1 MMFKAVRPRPAH
13 PVSLA
18 RVCRRRLPGGGPVSL
33 VPIVLERETSALST
47 VSLAASR
54 PPSTLHL
61 FPICHPGH
69 HIFPF
74 KEAD

>member
-1 MMFKAVRPRPAH
+1 MFKAVHPPPTQ

-18 RVCRRRLPGGGPVSL
+18 RVGRRELPGGGPVSL
-33 VPIVLERETSALST
+33 ALIVLERETSAFSG
-47 VSLAASR
+47 VSLVASR
-54 PPSTLHL
+54 SPPAPHL
-61 FPICHPGH
+61 FPICHRGH